1 MKWVYAFSEGNGKD
15 KNLMGGKD
23 ANLCEMTQI
32 GLRVPPGFVIT
43 TEACL
48 AVVNDPEKKFPQ
60 GLMEQVQTQLSD
72 ALPRYR
78 TDVLCHAFIIG
89 LTYALDGR
97 GQPGCSFTST
107 GPRKPNRRN

>member
-1 MKWVYAFSEGNGKD
+1 MSMKWVYAFSEGNGKD

-60 GLMEQVQTQLSD
+60 GLMEQVQTRFRMRSPVTAQMSFAMRLSS
-72 ALPRYR
+72 
-78 TDVLCHAFIIG
+78 G
-89 LTYALDGR
+89 
-97 GQPGCSFTST
+97 
-107 GPRKPNRRN
+107 